1 MSYRAIFT
9 IADIRTPMIPRLMR
23 GLMDSE
29 EIAIMA
35 VLRFL
40 TVCGHDSFRRGIN
53 NM

>member
-1 MSYRAIFT
+1 
-9 IADIRTPMIPRLMR
+9 MIPRLMR

-35 VLRFL
+35 GVEIVR
-40 TVCGHDSFRRGIN
+40 GHDSFLRGIN